1 MLSRPLGFMTTL
13 ALALLWVLLAI
24 VSPPSGASAP
34 LLIATT
40 AGVPEHRTALVI
52 GNAAYQD
59 APRRTAVH
67 DARAMAAALRE
78 LGFKVSERHD
88 ATRQHMDEAITDFT
102 HQLGSE
108 GVAVFYFSGQGVQV
122 HGADYILPVD
132 SRARRE
138 GDLAHQAIRID
149 GLLDRIGEV
158 SNRLNFIIL
167 DASRHNPFSHSG
179 RTGRL
184 PQAMIPRQSGTL
196 IAYATAPGMVAEDG
210 AERNSTYTKHL
221 LHFLNMPNL
230 TVEQLFREVRMAV
243 ARETGGRQIP
253 WVSTSIRSEFSFA
266 GR

>member
-67 DARAMAAALRE
+67 DALAMAAALRE

-88 ATRQHMDEAITDFT
+88 ATRQHMDEAITEFT

-122 HGADYILPVD
+122 HGADYMLPVD
-132 SRARRE
+132 ARVRRE
-138 GDLAHQAIRID
+138 SDLADQAIRLD
-149 GLLDRIGEV
+149 GLLDRLGEV
-158 SNRLNFIIL
+158 GNRLNFIIL
-167 DASRHNPFSHSG
+167 EPAVTTPLVAAG
-179 RTGRL
+179 
-184 PQAMIPRQSGTL
+184 
-196 IAYATAPGMVAEDG
+196 AP
-210 AERNSTYTKHL
+210 
-221 LHFLNMPNL
+221 
-230 TVEQLFREVRMAV
+230 
-243 ARETGGRQIP
+243 
-253 WVSTSIRSEFSFA
+253 A
-266 GR
+266 GRPKR